1 MALKKKLTKDEY
13 EKLAPAL
20 KTEYVEDDGG
30 YKLDIDG
37 EEDTG
42 ALKRAKDREA
52 QKARD
57 EKKRADELQEKL
69 DAVTDGDARKK
80 GDIETLEKSWQ
91 KKEGETKKQY
101 DARIA
106 KLEGHIKTS
115 LVDTLASQIA
125 HKISNAPSLILPHI
139 KQRLIADLEGDTPTT
154 KVLDRDGK
162 ASAFTIE
169 DLTKEFVA
177 NKEFSSIMIGS
188 KATGGG
194 APKNGLGKLG
204 SATTPTDDK
213 PINLASMHPRDLAA
227 TIKANKERQG
237 D

>member
-1 MALKKKLTKDEY
+1 MALKKTITKADFDKLPD
-13 EKLAPAL
+13 AL
-20 KTEYVEDDGG
+20 KTEYVEDNGG
-30 YKLDIDG
+30 YKLDLEG

-52 QKARD
+52 QLRRD
-57 EKKRADELQEKL
+57 AEKKAKELQEQL

-91 KKEGETKKQY
+91 KKEGETKAQY

-115 LVDTLASQIA
+115 LVDNVASQIA
-125 HKISNAPSLILPHI
+125 HKISSAPSLILPHI
-139 KQRLIADLEGDTPTT
+139 KARLTADLEGDTPTT
-154 KVLDRDGK
+154 KVLDKDGK
-162 ASAFTIE
+162 ASAFTLE

-213 PINLASMHPRDLAA
+213 PINLASMNPRDLAA

-237 D
+237 E